1 MTKALYLDCH
11 AGIAGDMLLSA
22 LVDLGANPEDIES
35 ELKKLPLDQFKLHF
49 QKRVKQGIHAMTLN
63 IDVKEANHHRH
74 VNDIFKMIDDST
86 LPERVKYRSKKI
98 FEIIGQAEAK
108 IHGMSF
114 EEVHFH
120 EVGAMDSI
128 IDIIGGCIALE
139 QLGIN
144 TLYCSAIP
152 TGHGKINIAHGIY
165 PIPAPA
171 TAEILKGIPIAH
183 FDVQSE
189 LTTPTGAAFAK
200 GLVSSFGPFPSA
212 TIQHIGYGAGSKD
225 FDFPNILRVIQFES
239 EFEQQDSVQVIECQI
254 DDMTPEAL
262 GYFMNNAL
270 EQGALDAYYTP
281 IFMKK
286 SRPSTQLTL
295 ICKLH
300 DKTYFE
306 QLILQETSSLGVR
319 STSVNRKTLNRAF
332 KILSTQHGTVSIKF
346 GLQNEKIMK
355 MKPEY
360 EDLKKIAKTT
370 NQPFQVI
377 HNEVLQQLYQTYRI
391 GNILQ

>member
-1 MTKALYLDCH
+1 
-11 AGIAGDMLLSA
+11 
-22 LVDLGANPEDIES
+22 
-35 ELKKLPLDQFKLHF
+35 
-49 QKRVKQGIHAMTLN
+49 
-63 IDVKEANHHRH
+63 
-74 VNDIFKMIDDST
+74 
-86 LPERVKYRSKKI
+86 
-98 FEIIGQAEAK
+98 
-108 IHGMSF
+108 
-114 EEVHFH
+114 

-152 TGHGKINIAHGIY
+152 TGHGKIHIAHGIY

-225 FDFPNILRVIQFES
+225 FNFPNILRVIQFDS

-262 GYFMNNAL
+262 GDFMNNAL

-300 DKTYFE
+300 DKIYFE

-319 STSVNRKTLNRAF
+319 STSVNRKILNRAF

-346 GLQNEKIMK
+346 GLQNGKIMK

-360 EDLKKIAKTT
+360 EDLKKMAKTT

-391 GNILQ
+391 GDILQ

>member
-22 LVDLGANPEDIES
+22 LVDLGAHPEDIES

-63 IDVKEANHHRH
+63 IDVKESNHHRH

-86 LPERVKYRSKKI
+86 LPERVEYRSKKI

-152 TGHGKINIAHGIY
+152 TGHGKIHIAHGIY

-225 FDFPNILRVIQFES
+225 FNFPNILRVIQFDS

-262 GYFMNNAL
+262 GDFMNNAL

-300 DKTYFE
+300 DKIYFE

-332 KILSTQHGTVSIKF
+332 KILSTQHGSVSIKF
-346 GLQNEKIMK
+346 GLQNGKIMK

-360 EDLKKIAKTT
+360 EDLKKMAKTT

-391 GNILQ
+391 GDTLQ

>member
-1 MTKALYLDCH
+1 
-11 AGIAGDMLLSA
+11 
-22 LVDLGANPEDIES
+22 
-35 ELKKLPLDQFKLHF
+35 
-49 QKRVKQGIHAMTLN
+49 MTLN
-63 IDVKEANHHRH
+63 IDVKESNHHRH

-152 TGHGKINIAHGIY
+152 TGHGKIHIAHGIY

-225 FDFPNILRVIQFES
+225 FNFPNILRVIQFDS

-262 GYFMNNAL
+262 GDFMNNAL
-270 EQGALDAYYTP
+270 E
-281 IFMKK
+281 K
-286 SRPSTQLTL
+286 
-295 ICKLH
+295 
-300 DKTYFE
+300 
-306 QLILQETSSLGVR
+306 
-319 STSVNRKTLNRAF
+319 
-332 KILSTQHGTVSIKF
+332 
-346 GLQNEKIMK
+346 
-355 MKPEY
+355 
-360 EDLKKIAKTT
+360 
-370 NQPFQVI
+370 
-377 HNEVLQQLYQTYRI
+377 VL
-391 GNILQ
+391 

>member
-152 TGHGKINIAHGIY
+152 TGHGKINIAHG
-165 PIPAPA
+165 
-171 TAEILKGIPIAH
+171 
-183 FDVQSE
+183 
-189 LTTPTGAAFAK
+189 
-200 GLVSSFGPFPSA
+200 
-212 TIQHIGYGAGSKD
+212 
-225 FDFPNILRVIQFES
+225 
-239 EFEQQDSVQVIECQI
+239 
-254 DDMTPEAL
+254 
-262 GYFMNNAL
+262 
-270 EQGALDAYYTP
+270 
-281 IFMKK
+281 
-286 SRPSTQLTL
+286 
-295 ICKLH
+295 
-300 DKTYFE
+300 
-306 QLILQETSSLGVR
+306 
-319 STSVNRKTLNRAF
+319 
-332 KILSTQHGTVSIKF
+332 
-346 GLQNEKIMK
+346 
-355 MKPEY
+355 
-360 EDLKKIAKTT
+360 
-370 NQPFQVI
+370 
-377 HNEVLQQLYQTYRI
+377 
-391 GNILQ
+391 

>member
-1 MTKALYLDCH
+1 
-11 AGIAGDMLLSA
+11 
-22 LVDLGANPEDIES
+22 
-35 ELKKLPLDQFKLHF
+35 
-49 QKRVKQGIHAMTLN
+49 MTLN

-171 TAEILKGIPIAH
+171 TAEILKVYQSHILMFKVNSQPLLVLHLLRDLFHRLGH
-183 FDVQSE
+183 F
-189 LTTPTGAAFAK
+189 
-200 GLVSSFGPFPSA
+200 
-212 TIQHIGYGAGSKD
+212 
-225 FDFPNILRVIQFES
+225 
-239 EFEQQDSVQVIECQI
+239 
-254 DDMTPEAL
+254 
-262 GYFMNNAL
+262 
-270 EQGALDAYYTP
+270 
-281 IFMKK
+281 
-286 SRPSTQLTL
+286 
-295 ICKLH
+295 
-300 DKTYFE
+300 
-306 QLILQETSSLGVR
+306 
-319 STSVNRKTLNRAF
+319 
-332 KILSTQHGTVSIKF
+332 
-346 GLQNEKIMK
+346 
-355 MKPEY
+355 
-360 EDLKKIAKTT
+360 
-370 NQPFQVI
+370 
-377 HNEVLQQLYQTYRI
+377 LQQQY
-391 GNILQ
+391 NI

>member
-35 ELKKLPLDQFKLHF
+35 ELKKLPLD
-49 QKRVKQGIHAMTLN
+49 
-63 IDVKEANHHRH
+63 RH

-183 FDVQSE
+183 
-189 LTTPTGAAFAK
+189 
-200 GLVSSFGPFPSA
+200 
-212 TIQHIGYGAGSKD
+212 
-225 FDFPNILRVIQFES
+225 
-239 EFEQQDSVQVIECQI
+239 
-254 DDMTPEAL
+254 
-262 GYFMNNAL
+262 
-270 EQGALDAYYTP
+270 
-281 IFMKK
+281 
-286 SRPSTQLTL
+286 
-295 ICKLH
+295 
-300 DKTYFE
+300 
-306 QLILQETSSLGVR
+306 
-319 STSVNRKTLNRAF
+319 
-332 KILSTQHGTVSIKF
+332 
-346 GLQNEKIMK
+346 
-355 MKPEY
+355 
-360 EDLKKIAKTT
+360 
-370 NQPFQVI
+370 
-377 HNEVLQQLYQTYRI
+377 
-391 GNILQ
+391 